1 MILQLRYSRAE
12 KIQDDIYSLTFIN
25 GKETCFSLDILREMN
40 IFLDY
45 LEEVLKRENKTIYY
59 VTQGELKN
67 SVELWAEVIY
77 NLTPIH
83 LKK

>member
-1 MILQLRYSRAE
+1 M
-12 KIQDDIYSLTFIN
+12 
-25 GKETCFSLDILREMN
+25 
-40 IFLDY
+40 
-45 LEEVLKRENKTIYY
+45 EERENDISY
-59 VTQGELKN
+59 QELKH